1 MTRLAVLLAVAVLPC
16 WAQGGPGGLPEG
28 ILRLQSTKKVE
39 PPTLEAAI
47 QIARATARE
56 ALSPLIDPEFH
67 KGKRRAV
74 PGDCRTIQAAIDA
87 SEAGDVVVV
96 GPGTYFELLI
106 MKDGV
111 KLVSDS
117 SDGGDRLVP
126 VEGARLK
133 LPARTL
139 RTILDGSKATPSRHG
154 MIDFNP
160 GLGRHTIVDGFTIRN
175 LPEQDHHIPGHA
187 HGLNVRGASPVI
199 LNCYIHHNGSTG
211 VGNHVVYKDQKAPI
225 EKRDFRWA
233 NVAHKAEAVLYGNI
247 LCGNLGL
254 GIGCNHFSAPV
265 LLGNE
270 IFNNNDAALGAP
282 PSPGI
287 GAKHGAAP
295 VIAGNVVHDNPGG
308 GILSKIGVPQGAHP
322 IDRRTCPTVRSNV
335 VFSNGETRPGIS
347 CGGGGT
353 QERPVRFLGNF
364 VYDSGAVGIGL
375 SEGAVGIVEA
385 NVVRDSA
392 LAGVAIHGATALRL
406 DRNQVTRAGAP
417 GFLLTAGARILQ
429 MVGNASNSNRGPP
442 FVVVDATIAD
452 PDE

>member
-1 MTRLAVLLAVAVLPC
+1 PC
-16 WAQGGPGGLPEG
+16 QAQGGPGGLPEST
-28 ILRLQSTKKVE
+28 LKLQSTKKVE
-39 PPTLEAAI
+39 PPTLDAAI
-47 QIARATARE
+47 EVARAAARE
-56 ALSPLIDPEFH
+56 ALAPLIDAGFY
-67 KGKRRAV
+67 KGKRHAV
-74 PGDCRTIQAAIDA
+74 PEDFETIQAAIDA
-87 SEAGDVVVV
+87 SKAGDVVFVR
-96 GPGTYFELLI
+96 PGTYFELLV
-106 MKDGV
+106 MKDGI

-139 RTILDGSKATPSRHG
+139 RTILDGSKAKPSRHG

-160 GLGRHTIVDGFTIRN
+160 GLGRHTVVDGFTIRN
-175 LPEQDHHIPGHA
+175 LPEQDHHVPGHA

-211 VGNHVVYKDQKAPI
+211 VGNHVVYKDQKAPM

-233 NVAHKAEAVLYGNI
+233 NVEHRAEAVLYGNI

-254 GIGCNHFSAPV
+254 GIGCNHFSAPI

-295 VIAGNVVHDNPGG
+295 VIVGNIVHDNPGG
-308 GILSKIGVPQGAHP
+308 GILSRVGASQGAHP
-322 IDRRTCPTVRSNV
+322 IDRRTCPTVRRNV
-335 VFSNGETRPGIS
+335 VFSNGKRRPGIS

-353 QERPVRFLGNF
+353 RARPVRFVGNF
-364 VYDSGAVGIGL
+364 VFESGAVGVGL
-375 SEGAVGIVEA
+375 SEGAVGIVED
-385 NVVRDSA
+385 NVVWDSA
-392 LAGVAIHGATALRL
+392 LAGIAVHGATALRL

-417 GFLLTAGARILQ
+417 GFMLTAGARIQQ
-429 MVGNASNSNRGPP
+429 MVANASHANRGPP
-442 FVVVDATIAD
+442 FVLMDATVAD
-452 PDE
+452 PDG